1 MLNLIEPLVPA
12 PVLSPLM
19 LADRLLDLAKA
30 ADAAGMEA
38 EAVRLLREVD
48 RVLTPPAR
56 RAPFSARPSRRPSR
70 RSG

>member
-1 MLNLIEPLVPA
+1 MLNLIEPLFPA

-48 RVLTPPAR
+48 RVLTPPVR
-56 RAPFSARPSRRPSR
+56 RTPSSARPSRRPSR
-70 RSG
+70 WRG